1 MILDLSYIPA
11 FHHWTRV
18 PFTTIGPGSRRGL
31 VRIFGSKVKAVET
44 EAIQWLVETQF
55 EHFKR
60 LGIKEEDIPRLSPT
74 HPLGLT
80 LVDMEHSLCEVD
92 KYCRVK
98 YSGSGG
104 VKGSKVRVFK
114 PTGRLTAAVF
124 PSKLA
129 KKRAPRDI

>member
-1 MILDLSYIPA
+1 MLYDVVNWCVPL
-11 FHHWTRV
+11 TR
-18 PFTTIGPGSRRGL
+18 GCR
-31 VRIFGSKVKAVET
+31 
-44 EAIQWLVETQF
+44 
-55 EHFKR
+55 
-60 LGIKEEDIPRLSPT
+60 
-74 HPLGLT
+74 
-80 LVDMEHSLCEVD
+80 CEVD

-129 KKRAPRDI
+129 SSRKKRASGNV

>member
-31 VRIFGSKVKAVET
+31 VRIFGAKVKAVET
-44 EAIQWLVETQF
+44 EAIQWLVDTQF

-60 LGIKEEDIPRLSPT
+60 LGIQEADIPRLSPA

-80 LVDMEHSLCEVD
+80 LVDMEHSLYV
-92 KYCRVK
+92 
-98 YSGSGG
+98 
-104 VKGSKVRVFK
+104 
-114 PTGRLTAAVF
+114 L
-124 PSKLA
+124 
-129 KKRAPRDI
+129 